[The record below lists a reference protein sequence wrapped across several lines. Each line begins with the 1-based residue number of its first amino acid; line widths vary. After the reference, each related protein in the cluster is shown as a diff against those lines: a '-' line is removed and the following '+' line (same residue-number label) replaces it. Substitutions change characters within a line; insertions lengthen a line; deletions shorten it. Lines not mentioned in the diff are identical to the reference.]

1 MCDTIG
7 IIKKDR
13 ALFGKNSDRS
23 ANEPQVIEFI
33 EGHKTNKNKV
43 KLTYIEIDEVEE
55 VYSILISRPTWM
67 WGAEMGVNE
76 FGVCIGNEAIF
87 TKKTNKKNSLIGMD
101 LVRLGLERSKTAIEA
116 VNVITALVSKYGQGG
131 NHGYDHNFFYNNSFL
146 IMDSKELYV
155 VETEMNT
162 YRIIKKDKMAI
173 SNCLSIVNADIKIK
187 ENKLVTY
194 FSKAKERQ
202 GQTYLKIDEMNN
214 VRDVVKT
221 LRTHKI
227 LKNNV
232 FCKGTVSSPCMHA
245 GGIIGDHTTSSLV
258 VELVDG
264 NINVWFT
271 GTSSPCISV
280 FKYYKFGEKIDY
292 PISNNKYWNERE
304 NIFRDLIGYKIL
316 NEYYELRDKIEDEF
330 YNNKETVTLKEMLE
344 KENDL
349 FNKLKIMKIK
359 KQNVSIRYKNYWDN
373 KNKRLKEVEE
383 KNDN

>member
-101 LVRLGLERSKTAIEA
+101 LVRLGLERSKTAIE
-116 VNVITALVSKYGQGG
+116 
-131 NHGYDHNFFYNNSFL
+131 
-146 IMDSKELYV
+146 
-155 VETEMNT
+155 
-162 YRIIKKDKMAI
+162 
-173 SNCLSIVNADIKIK
+173 
-187 ENKLVTY
+187 
-194 FSKAKERQ
+194 
-202 GQTYLKIDEMNN
+202 
-214 VRDVVKT
+214 
-221 LRTHKI
+221 
-227 LKNNV
+227 
-232 FCKGTVSSPCMHA
+232 
-245 GGIIGDHTTSSLV
+245 
-258 VELVDG
+258 
-264 NINVWFT
+264 
-271 GTSSPCISV
+271 
-280 FKYYKFGEKIDY
+280 
-292 PISNNKYWNERE
+292 
-304 NIFRDLIGYKIL
+304 
-316 NEYYELRDKIEDEF
+316 DEF